1 MLKNTLH
8 KITKKN
14 VVVEDAVSRY
24 KKIIQIATK
33 IQYHNFQIQNHAQ
46 ANKGKVL
53 PNASGMN
60 FKEVRSYA
68 YGDDIRL
75 LDHNTS
81 ARYNEPFV
89 KVYEELN
96 EPQACIAID
105 VSASLLHPNGSKEKT
120 VFVNTLATAL
130 GHLLTIHNVQ
140 CSVIFF
146 SDKIEHII
154 PGTSNPMLSKLIF
167 NFINNYK
174 QLHYKTDFRKLFAYL
189 QNQLHVFTEIYL
201 ISDGWDSSM
210 LKSFDNTLNAND
222 QGLKE
227 IAALTRHLADLH
239 SLTFLK
245 VCMPYDRVMP
255 NLGIVTIEDPETKTL
270 RTIDTSHSYWQRIY
284 KERFTQHENWWQK
297 NIKNARSSA
306 IGIDS
311 TLPFELPLNV
321 FFKHRAHI
329 YGR

>member
-1 MLKNTLH
+1 MLKAALH
-8 KITKKN
+8 KVTKKN
-14 VVVEDAVSRY
+14 VVEEDAISKY

-105 VSASLLHPNGSKEKT
+105 LSASLLHPKSAKEKA
-120 VFVNTLATAL
+120 VFINTIATAL

-154 PGTSNPMLSKLIF
+154 PGTSNPMLSKLIY

-174 QLHYKTDFRKLFAYL
+174 QLHYKTDFKKLFTYL
-189 QNQLHVFTEIYL
+189 QKQLHVFTEIYI

-210 LKSFDNTLNAND
+210 LDTFDSNPKANQPTL
-222 QGLKE
+222 K
-227 IAALTRHLADLH
+227 ALATLARHLSEAH

-245 VCMPYDRVMP
+245 ICMPYDRVMP
-255 NLGIVTIEDPETKTL
+255 NLGIVTIEDPETKTI
-270 RTIDTSHSYWQRIY
+270 RTIDTNNAYWQRMY
-284 KERFTQHENWWQK
+284 QQRFSLHENWWQK
-297 NIKNARSSA
+297 NIKNARSGC

-311 TLPFELPLNV
+311 TLPFELPLNA
-321 FFKHRAHI
+321 FFKHRANI